1 MYKKKEAA
9 LKFRAV
15 SFLLPSKLTPGLFL
29 MFKKQPLSRYGMQVS
44 SHTNNAAFSL
54 LFIKKA

>member
-1 MYKKKEAA
+1 MAA